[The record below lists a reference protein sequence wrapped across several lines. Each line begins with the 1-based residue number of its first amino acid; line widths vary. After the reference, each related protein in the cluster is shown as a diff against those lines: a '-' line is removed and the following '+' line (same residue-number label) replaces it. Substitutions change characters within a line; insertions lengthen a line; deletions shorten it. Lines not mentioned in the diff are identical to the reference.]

1 MLIAWRERVQPDG
14 EEVDDGPD
22 EEDRRLLTLVPI
34 SR

>member
-14 EEVDDGPD
+14 QPVDDATD
-22 EEDRRLLTLVPI
+22 EEERRLLTLVPI